1 MNNKNHIFVL
11 LIFLNCFIFFYGT
24 YTNLRINLGESI
36 LYTISKPFL
45 LINNYISQFS
55 DNIKMNLK
63 TRVELEKSLKK
74 LSKENRL
81 LKEKIRVFKILEDEN
96 LRLKKFFSIDS
107 RNSYR
112 KIFAKVIG
120 GSNSLYQSIIIIDK
134 GKSSNIKNGLG
145 VVNYEGVVG
154 IVIKTFTTS
163 SKVLLLTDPRFKV
176 DVELL
181 TSHEHGILVGNNKN
195 CLVKYLPINK
205 TYQHGEMVVTS
216 GFNGVFPKG
225 IPIGYI
231 DKIIDNNLYKTAV
244 IEPFLKKYSLDFV
257 SIIEENCK

>member
-1 MNNKNHIFVL
+1 MNNKYYLFIL
-11 LIFLNCFIFFYGT
+11 LIFLNCFIFFYGI
-24 YTNLRINLGESI
+24 YTHLRVNLGESI

-45 LINNYISQFS
+45 LINNQISQLS
-55 DNIKMNLK
+55 SNIKMNLK
-63 TRVELEKSLKK
+63 TIGELEKNLLK

-81 LKEKIRVFKILEDEN
+81 LKERIKIFKVLEDEN
-96 LRLKKFFSIDS
+96 LKLKKFFSIDS
-107 RNSYR
+107 KIYYK

-134 GKSSNIKNGLG
+134 GKSSNINNGLG

-205 TYQHGEMVVTS
+205 KYQLGEIVVTS

-244 IEPFLKKYSLDFV
+244 IKPFLKKYSLDFV
-257 SIIEENCK
+257 SVIEENSK